1 MQPPRLSL
9 LPPPPAS
16 QVDVCVQ
23 AKFGGPWDT
32 CGPEAIITALGG
44 RMTDIFGDPI
54 AVYAQGASTTT
65 DDRSDDSTVLSRQP
79 FATGSSGAVDNYGNA
94 LGFLATG
101 PDSAICHDALCE
113 ALRGTPEVERYKE
126 KVHRAASRFGLL

>member
-1 MQPPRLSL
+1 M
-9 LPPPPAS
+9 
-16 QVDVCVQ
+16 Q

-32 CGPEAIITALGG
+32 CGPEAIITAMGG

-54 AVYAQGASTTT
+54 TVYAQSASVTTGDNMDGNT
-65 DDRSDDSTVLSRQP
+65 DDNTDDSAVLSRQP
-79 FATGSSGAVDNYGNA
+79 FATGSSGAVDSYGNA

-113 ALRGTPEVERYKE
+113 TLRGTPEVKRYKE
-126 KVHRAASRFGLL
+126 KVLRAASRFGLL